1 MTIKKKLVV
10 STITLSAVLL
20 ILGLSVLLG
29 YRYVANRASLANEL
43 DKETMYLQ
51 MMLRGV
57 NEVIITEGTPASVEI
72 AESGVKGFEGIHTK
86 LLSASGDQEIHGFIK
101 EKIDPQWQ
109 LIKEEVKPFLQ
120 KRQTSSSI
128 EGLMVK
134 YGGMITDTGELIKN
148 VNDLSE
154 KARSVV
160 NENSS
165 KSAIVQYIII
175 TGIVLM
181 LAVFMLLLRQI
192 YRSIIK
198 QINELTAIS
207 EGFSKGDLSMR
218 MNESTR
224 DEFGA
229 LAVHLNKAIV
239 NLSSMI
245 SNVKSGADNLAS
257 NSAELSASITQI
269 ASNTGEQ
276 SSQTSQAAAAT
287 EELNTSFFDV
297 ARNSADAAE
306 SARKAADLAINGGG
320 IVNMTVEGM
329 NRIARSVKESAG
341 IIESLGMNSSRI
353 GEIVNAISEIA
364 AQTNLLALNAAI
376 EAARAGEQGRGFA
389 VVADEVRKLAEKT
402 TSATK
407 EIVDTIQKIQADTDM
422 AVQSMQ
428 AGTSEVSAGVEL
440 ASQAGESL
448 QQIVASVQNVTDMIQ
463 QIATAAEEQSNAG
476 RDITSNLESVAVLT
490 KQTADS
496 AQHSSGATNELNE
509 LALELKHLA
518 AGFNVENGAHI
529 P

>member
-1 MTIKKKLVV
+1 MTIKNKLVV
-10 STITLSAVLL
+10 STITLSVVML

-43 DKETMYLQ
+43 DKESMYLQ

-72 AESGVKGFEGIHTK
+72 AENGVNGFDAIHSK
-86 LLSASGDQEIHGFIK
+86 LLKETGDPEIHDIIK
-101 EKIDPQWQ
+101 ENISPAWQ
-109 LIKEEVKPFLQ
+109 QIKEEVKPFLQ

-128 EGLMVK
+128 ESLMVK

-148 VNDLSE
+148 VNALSE
-154 KARSVV
+154 KARAVV
-160 NENSS
+160 NAKSS
-165 KSAIVQYIII
+165 KSAIVQYMIIA
-175 TGIVLM
+175 GIFLM

-192 YRSIIK
+192 YYSIIK

-218 MNESTR
+218 MNESTG
-224 DEFGA
+224 DEFGG

-239 NLSSMI
+239 NLSRMI
-245 SNVKSGADNLAS
+245 LNVKSGADNLAS
-257 NSAELSASITQI
+257 NSAELSSSITQI

-287 EELNTSFFDV
+287 EQLNTSFFDV
-297 ARNSADAAE
+297 ARNSTDAAE
-306 SARKAADLAINGGG
+306 SARKAAELAINGGS
-320 IVNMTVEGM
+320 IVNKTVEGM
-329 NRIARSVKESAG
+329 SSIARSVKASAG
-341 IIESLGMNSSRI
+341 IIESLGMNSGRI
-353 GEIVNAISEIA
+353 SDMVNAISDIA

-407 EIVDTIQKIQADTDM
+407 EIVDTIQKIQNDTDR

-428 AGTSEVSAGVEL
+428 AGSSEVEAGVAL
-440 ASQAGESL
+440 ANQAGESL
-448 QQIVASVQNVTDMIQ
+448 QQIVVSVQNVTDMIQ
-463 QIATAAEEQSNAG
+463 HIATAAEEQTNAG

-490 KQTADS
+490 RQTADS
-496 AQHSSGATNELNE
+496 AQQSSGATNDLNE
-509 LALELKHLA
+509 LAQELQHLA
-518 AGFNVENGAHI
+518 AGFNLQNGAHLS
-529 P
+529 